1 LSDAF
6 NAAGVAAQAI
16 SSNQD
21 PQNVYDLVQALKDA
35 EAVVY

>member
-1 LSDAF
+1 LSEAY
-6 NAAGVAAQAI
+6 NAKGVAEQEI

-35 EAVVY
+35 EVAVY